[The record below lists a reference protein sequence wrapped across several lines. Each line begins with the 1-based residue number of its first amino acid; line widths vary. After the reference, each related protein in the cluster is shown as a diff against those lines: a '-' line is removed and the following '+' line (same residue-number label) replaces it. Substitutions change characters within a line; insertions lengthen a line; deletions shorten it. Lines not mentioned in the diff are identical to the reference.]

1 MINFL
6 MKNLLDAG
14 INCFQSILEQLESL
28 RKRYTL
34 FAGELEELLR
44 SEVIVPSAI
53 QEIELLVSSL
63 LHKIDA

>member
-1 MINFL
+1 MNNFL
-6 MKNLLDAG
+6 MKYLFDAG

-63 LHKIDA
+63 LHKIGA